1 MNKEKVLINYFDS
14 KQYNNQEILESVEQT
29 KKEFEKKIINV
40 EIKLN
45 EYGDYVITYYF
56 RTKENFLQKIIIKLK
71 ERRKSKNRLL
81 LKEENILEQ
90 VLESEKN
97 SNIRFKEKR
106 EKNKLDNK
114 KDRKVKNK
122 KKKKE
127 KKTRKQR
134 QEEKLQK
141 RIEKYTGNQYGKYKP
156 TKTYR
161 PY

>member
-14 KQYNNQEILESVEQT
+14 KQYNNQEILESVEQN

-45 EYGDYVITYYF
+45 EYGVYVITYYF

-122 KKKKE
+122 KIKKE
-127 KKTRKQR
+127 KKTRKQK
-134 QEEKLQK
+134 QEEK
-141 RIEKYTGNQYGKYKP
+141 
-156 TKTYR
+156 
-161 PY
+161 

>member
-45 EYGDYVITYYF
+45 EYGVYVITYYF

-90 VLESEKN
+90 VWN
-97 SNIRFKEKR
+97 Q
-106 EKNKLDNK
+106 K
-114 KDRKVKNK
+114 KIQ
-122 KKKKE
+122 
-127 KKTRKQR
+127 T
-134 QEEKLQK
+134 
-141 RIEKYTGNQYGKYKP
+141 
-156 TKTYR
+156 
-161 PY
+161 

>member
-45 EYGDYVITYYF
+45 EYGVYVITYYF

-81 LKEENILEQ
+81 LKEENI
-90 VLESEKN
+90 
-97 SNIRFKEKR
+97 
-106 EKNKLDNK
+106 
-114 KDRKVKNK
+114 
-122 KKKKE
+122 
-127 KKTRKQR
+127 
-134 QEEKLQK
+134 
-141 RIEKYTGNQYGKYKP
+141 
-156 TKTYR
+156 
-161 PY
+161 

>member
-45 EYGDYVITYYF
+45 EYGVYVITYYF
-56 RTKENFLQKIIIKLK
+56 RTKENFLQK
-71 ERRKSKNRLL
+71 RRKSKNRLL

-97 SNIRFKEKR
+97 SNIRFKEKK

-122 KKKKE
+122 KIKKE

>member
-45 EYGDYVITYYF
+45 EYGVYVITYYF

-122 KKKKE
+122 KIKKE
-127 KKTRKQR
+127 KKAKARRKIAKKNR
-134 QEEKLQK
+134 KIH
-141 RIEKYTGNQYGKYKP
+141 R
-156 TKTYR
+156 
-161 PY
+161 

>member
-45 EYGDYVITYYF
+45 EYGVYVITYYF

-106 EKNKLDNK
+106 EKK
-114 KDRKVKNK
+114 K
-122 KKKKE
+122 
-127 KKTRKQR
+127 
-134 QEEKLQK
+134 
-141 RIEKYTGNQYGKYKP
+141 
-156 TKTYR
+156 
-161 PY
+161 